1 MVLLSY
7 YDVHSEKADRNLSLL
22 ISDKL
27 RALYLH
33 FIINPYM
40 VLDLSSYIYDS
51 NRYLCLREITTM
63 YQKIHTLEC
72 TKNQLV
78 ATQTTF

>member
-22 ISDKL
+22 ISVKL

-40 VLDLSSYIYDS
+40 VLDLSSYIYDT
-51 NRYLCLREITTM
+51 NRYLCLRGITTM